1 MRLPPTIALAS
12 TSSNLIERFLTSIS
26 NDFLMA
32 SILTT
37 RSCSSWSNSVVCL
50 ISTLN
55 YDKELYQTIN
65 VNEKKLRYLDALV
78 TLIGDAQFLSD
89 LIVIS
94 SDSGQLLFD
103 LALNR
108 SEINVDGGQF
118 VDARDTFLILLFDGS
133 LTTQGLPQ

>member
-1 MRLPPTIALAS
+1 
-12 TSSNLIERFLTSIS
+12 
-26 NDFLMA
+26 MA

-118 VDARDTFLILLFDGS
+118 VDARDTLLILLFDGS